1 MKVKNQQRWIP
12 INGSLCPCLRLA
24 QENTFKQD
32 INHLNQ
38 QMNRFMN
45 NSNTHEKREHNYLI
59 GEVKQVTC

>member
-1 MKVKNQQRWIP
+1 MKVKNQQRWIA

-24 QENTFKQD
+24 QESTRKQD
-32 INHLNQ
+32 INRLNQ

-45 NSNTHEKREHNYLI
+45 NSNTHEKREHNYQT